1 MNQKKNGIGC
11 AAGRVNIV
19 DPNDFYG
26 FDSSDNIPV
35 ALEDLSISVKLTS
48 SKKGRTVLTKEGDK
62 SKASA
67 NTSGT
72 IAVNFIEGSVIGND
86 GKKHLTTK
94 YTDLV
99 SIETDAEN
107 DETLG
112 ITSIDIEFNSSYA
125 PLITINFIDVRGS
138 SIFQNEYRIK
148 NSESKYTTF
157 FQLPYPLF
165 ELEIKGFYGLPV
177 KYCLHMYKFNS
188 KFNSKTGNFEI
199 TANFVGYTY
208 AMLSDMLIGY
218 LKAVGETEQGIR
230 RYEIYNEGR
239 ATKVLTLG
247 ELSRQIGKINPDLEN
262 VNEEEGGDYQAANES
277 IGILDDIYGEI
288 DSLGSNIDKDASTK
302 TVFDFIVLK
311 KDDINKDF
319 VKNKIEEEYQKKVF
333 NKDDE
338 ECLVLQYNE
347 KSPSNVIVTA
357 NWVFKYDT
365 TGKGNRLYKN
375 LSLKKLENAT
385 DTELKSYFGN
395 YTTNDQTLND
405 LKDCLSKYHTSL
417 SDTEAFDVIDMRL
430 LKEILKNKKDKAIKR
445 KNDEKS
451 ALADSYKD
459 KVKSRL
465 GFDPTS
471 RTIIECFTAAIEVLC
486 ECIFEVAT
494 ATANHTQR
502 TTELKKAFKLE
513 GGSSKNSDIKGKKLE
528 SNDYL
533 PWPAYQEYD
542 VDKKAY
548 VEKYLGS
555 SSLIDNAY
563 ENIDEVKFIDD
574 LHAAFKKA
582 QQKDE
587 AAAAALDNSE
597 ITSWF
602 AVNPMDLKE
611 YSENKPY
618 TRFKPQTADDVCAV
632 LLIRAMTLL
641 GYTNDYRTLSE
652 EEIKAFAK
660 IEAQAIL
667 RDIEDTEDKKIK
679 RGLTQKTT
687 TEIISTQAA
696 VNGKRPDANRPV
708 LTNDGT
714 NYLYTYLYKDTL
726 LRVLPVNK
734 GFIEEGWGNP
744 NNTSVDIK
752 KVLKEEKA
760 DEGFVFLTNY
770 SSSSNVEPLKTNP
783 RYKADDGGVY
793 LKIINPDDI
802 SAGQL
807 PSEISG
813 DNTIILEGLKKEE
826 ISNSTDAQAAG
837 FNSLGSQ
844 FGIQEFVNLNYN
856 SNDVPTE
863 DSFKYV
869 FYRNSYN
876 RPYNIKGL
884 SLTKTKTY
892 EQRTGKKGSTSSSL
906 SYLTGTNTNNAI
918 DTILFSQPNS
928 TNQDSTNNDLYG
940 KVGLNRLFLTSA
952 SNDITYPYIFL
963 DDNFPSS
970 LFGSHFYYKLKFS
983 VVENS
988 KGKTFEASRP
998 ARAMAF
1004 LHTLPFNIDINGKPD
1019 PFGKPEILNTFRYK
1033 GGIIHAPKLWCAYVG
1048 SVLWRNDKRDPIIEN
1063 GLIVGG
1069 GSGKKDPIYWDGKG
1083 NLGGVLEDEYFPFNF
1098 SVENYDIEKNDI
1110 INRLPIQVIDEFIRI
1125 FFEFT
1130 NGDGP
1135 TEWLGLRKELE
1146 IFDTRNKTP
1155 QDFITFT
1162 EKMGEDGKT
1171 YNDMFNYS
1179 GVNTDII
1186 KKNYYIVCNIG
1197 SKDDLWLAL
1206 KDSCD
1211 ATDNLIKAMRE
1222 ELIILNNNY
1231 KIWSDAAT
1239 TTERSLIRVKMTTL
1253 ETYLNEVTS
1262 VFKENEDSLNK
1273 AKEDKRLDN
1282 TIFGT
1287 SNKDEIKLGL
1297 YRTCKNIYDKWLAGA
1312 KNIDSLMFQCGN
1324 GTRSDVDGNLGKKYG
1339 NNRPRL
1345 IDSFRF
1351 VSRAFSDIGDL
1362 LYIDPTPIQDWIGNN
1377 TNMSSYE
1384 AITSIL
1390 ASNNFE
1396 FIALP
1401 NFINFNN
1408 KENIE
1413 SIFKPFDYFADSSV
1427 SGSCGPSFVCV
1438 YTGQRSQ
1445 HLDYYDNEYE
1455 DDGFD
1460 LRCDRNGNVDPTVPE
1475 DFTSEDNA
1483 EYEEKVGSFV
1493 VRYSQQNQ
1501 NIFKDITL
1509 DQSEFT
1515 ETDETLQ
1522 IQDDIAQ
1529 KGYENSKTYMG
1540 QNIYNVYAVRSYTA
1554 EIEMMGNAMIQPM
1567 MYFQLDNIP
1576 MFHGAYMITS
1586 VSHSLVPNSMKTK
1599 FKGVRIKYTKT
1610 PLVTAKEVYE
1620 NMIENSDMSN
1630 SDSSSNN
1637 NGSGGSGG
1645 SGGKAASGTY
1655 EPIVAT
1661 LIENGVSN
1669 GYIDEGKKYGS
1680 VTTKKV
1686 TGGSKKYFNIT
1697 APKQYLIAEAA
1708 VAFDKMFDDFG
1719 DWMLANGF
1727 KKNAQGKFGHISS
1740 LYRSYAT
1747 QASMKSKIKAKA
1759 GKSYHGWGLAVD
1771 WFWNNKQGEIAAP
1784 FNNAGT
1790 PKKYFGFDINP
1801 AMKWLYDNSY
1811 KYGIINPG
1819 WAKDGVGYDEAWHW
1833 EYHGTSAICLVKANP
1848 NVVGGYKI
1856 PVSDSDTYYSFVKN
1870 PKKSD
1875 GSENVFSKTSC
1886 KGVYVKADGTDNEDG
1901 PKGAVET
1908 TENETLNFFKKL
1920 LKKLDAP
1927 ETEGNLIWLKAWR
1940 QAEGGKATWNPL
1952 NSIQP
1957 MNNAT
1962 NYNDNGVKN
1971 YKTEADGLDATYKTI
1986 TNGSY
1991 PNIVKELK
1999 NGIQNKQAA
2008 LDLAIKLQKKGNDLC
2023 IWVRGPKGCEKKGGI
2038 PKSQYVANILSY
2050 AKVSGSNIWK
2060 PKTGS
2065 KSNENSKPKKLSNN
2079 SDKKGLII
2087 YGGIAPY
2094 GASWIKEQWIAAGLG
2109 TNIVNY
2115 KIIFEEYNGRT
2126 VEKIKAA
2133 NPDYKFVGVFGFSG
2147 GGPKIWPYAT
2157 TDEFKFVGLI
2167 DPSTSAN
2174 DLTNYASNSWGD
2186 NVRIMLNPS
2195 VWTGQYKA
2203 IGDRLAKIKAGKTD
2217 KNSDIYQNRDYI
2229 YPVNDKHIDIP
2240 LKFFN
2245 KFNDII
2251 DNL

>member
-1 MNQKKNGIGC
+1 MSQKKNGIGC

-35 ALEDLSISVKLTS
+35 ALEDLNISVKLTS
-48 SKKGRTVLTKEGDK
+48 YKKGRTVLTKEGDN
-62 SKASA
+62 SKATA
-67 NTSGT
+67 NTTGT

-86 GKKHLTTK
+86 GKRHLTTK

-99 SIETDAEN
+99 TIETDAEN

-208 AMLSDMLIGY
+208 AMLSDMLLGY
-218 LKAVGETEQGIR
+218 LKAVGETTLGKE
-230 RYEIYNEGR
+230 RYDIYNEG
-239 ATKVLTLG
+239 KSVPVPTLN
-247 ELSRQIGKINPDLEN
+247 ELSEKIGNINPGLDN
-262 VNEEEGGDYQAANES
+262 VNKEEGGDYQAANES
-277 IGILDDIYGEI
+277 IGILDDISGEI
-288 DSLGSNIDKDASTK
+288 DSLGSSIDKDASTK

-311 KDDINKDF
+311 KDDITKDF
-319 VKNKIEEEYQKKVF
+319 VKNKIEEEYQKTVY

-338 ECLVLQYNE
+338 ESLVLQYNE
-347 KSPSNVIVTA
+347 KSPNDVIVTA

-365 TGKGNRLYKN
+365 TGNGNRVYKN

-395 YTTNDQTLND
+395 YTTNNETLND

-430 LKEILKNKKDKAIKR
+430 LKQILKYKKDNAIKR
-445 KNDEKS
+445 KDTEKS
-451 ALADSYKD
+451 ALADSYKNEVIS
-459 KVKSRL
+459 KL

-471 RTIIECFTAAIEVLC
+471 RPIIECFTAAIEVLS
-486 ECIFEVAT
+486 ECIFIVAT
-494 ATANHTQR
+494 NTANHTER
-502 TTELKKAFKLE
+502 TNQLKKAFKIE
-513 GGSSKNSDIKGKKLE
+513 GSGSKNSDIKNKALQ
-528 SNDYL
+528 SDDYL

-548 VEKYLGS
+548 LEKFLGS
-555 SSLIDNAY
+555 SSLIDSPND
-563 ENIDEVKFIDD
+563 IDEVAFIEE
-574 LHAAFKKA
+574 LHAGFRASQLKEE
-582 QQKDE
+582 QNN
-587 AAAAALDNSE
+587 LDAENSQ
-597 ITSWF
+597 ISSWF

-618 TRFKPQTADDVCAV
+618 TRFKPKTADDVITV

-641 GYTNDYRTLSE
+641 GYTNDYNVLSD
-652 EEIKAFAK
+652 EEIKALAK
-660 IEAQAIL
+660 IEAEAII

-687 TEIISTQAA
+687 KEILNNQSS
-696 VNGKRPDANRPV
+696 VNGSVRRV
-708 LTNDGT
+708 LTDDGS
-714 NYLYTYLYKDTL
+714 NYLYSYIFNKTY
-726 LRVLPVNK
+726 LRVLPINQ
-734 GFIEEGWGNP
+734 GFIEEGWGDP
-744 NNTSVDIK
+744 NDKNIDN
-752 KVLKEEKA
+752 VLKGKA
-760 DEGFVFLTNY
+760 NDGFVFLTNY
-770 SSSSNVEPLKTNP
+770 SSSSNLANSF
-783 RYKADDGGVY
+783 YKADDGGVY
-793 LKIINPDDI
+793 LKIIDPSDI

-807 PSEISG
+807 PSELVG
-813 DNTIILEGLKKEE
+813 ENKLILEGLKKDK
-826 ISNSTDAQAAG
+826 ITNSTDAQACG
-837 FNSLGSQ
+837 FNSLSSEY
-844 FGIQEFVNLNYN
+844 GIQEFVNLDWGVNY
-856 SNDVPTE
+856 VPAE
-863 DSFKYV
+863 DSFKWI
-869 FYRNSYN
+869 FYRDTRAPNVDKIN
-876 RPYNIKGL
+876 HTWRGL
-884 SLTKTKTY
+884 GYTKKATY
-892 EQRTGKKGSTSSSL
+892 KRITGKEGSTYSEDTYIGKL
-906 SYLTGTNTNNAI
+906 NEKIAEIGATPAHYTNTSANQNNLH
-918 DTILFSQPNS
+918 DT
-928 TNQDSTNNDLYG
+928 
-940 KVGLNRLFLTSA
+940 VGANIYFLAAQNTE
-952 SNDITYPYIFL
+952 DITYPYICYGNRGF
-963 DDNFPSS
+963 SIS
-970 LFGSHFYYKLKFS
+970 LFGSKFYHQLAKSKITVNGK
-983 VVENS
+983 VVTYCP
-988 KGKTFEASRP
+988 KQ

-1004 LHTLPFNIDINGKPD
+1004 LHTLPFNVEDDN
-1019 PFGKPEILNTFRYK
+1019 PFGAPEILNTFRYK
-1033 GGIIHAPKLWCAYVG
+1033 GGIIHAPRLWCAYVG
-1048 SVLWRNDKRDPIIEN
+1048 SVLWRNSRRPPVIDKTTKEII
-1063 GLIVGG
+1063 GG
-1069 GSGKKDPIYWDGKG
+1069 GSGDEDPISWGEFAFSVGK
-1083 NLGGVLEDEYFPFNF
+1083 VLFNGTYYNRTEYFPFYMG
-1098 SVENYDIEKNDI
+1098 SAPQRDIEADHI
-1110 INRLPIQVIDEFIRI
+1110 INRLPIQVIDEFIKS
-1125 FFEFT
+1125 FLDFV

-1135 TEWLGLRKELE
+1135 TDWNGLKKELE
-1146 IFDTRNKTP
+1146 IFDTANKTSDDFDKFL
-1155 QDFITFT
+1155 DFIGT
-1162 EKMGEDGKT
+1162 EPT
-1171 YNDMFNYS
+1171 YNQIFKYS
-1179 GVNTDII
+1179 GVKEDVIQ
-1186 KKNYYIVCNIG
+1186 KNYYLFNSYGNSI
-1197 SKDDLWLAL
+1197 WLEL

-1211 ATDNLIKAMRE
+1211 ATDNIIKALKE
-1222 ELIILNNNY
+1222 EVIILNNNY
-1231 KIWSDAAT
+1231 KIWSGGGGGT
-1239 TTERSLIRVKMTTL
+1239 TDRSLIRVKMPIL
-1253 ETYLNEVTS
+1253 KTYLDEVTS
-1262 VFKENEDSLNK
+1262 VFKSNEDSFNK

-1312 KNIDSLMFQCGN
+1312 NSVDNLMFQCG
-1324 GTRSDVDGNLGKKYG
+1324 GRSNVDANLAKKY
-1339 NNRPRL
+1339 NNNKTRL

-1362 LYIDPTPIQDWIGNN
+1362 LYIDPTPIKEWLGNN

-1384 AITSIL
+1384 AITSTL

-1401 NFINFNN
+1401 NFINFND
-1408 KENIE
+1408 KENLE
-1413 SIFKPFDYFADSSV
+1413 SIFRPYDYFADSSKL
-1427 SGSCGPSFVCV
+1427 GSCGPSFVCV
-1438 YTGQRSQ
+1438 YAGQSSQ

-1460 LRCDRNGNVDPTVPE
+1460 LRCDRNGNVDPTIPE
-1475 DFTSEDNA
+1475 DFTSEVNA
-1483 EYEEKVGSFV
+1483 DYEEPIGAFV
-1493 VRYSQQNQ
+1493 VKYSQQNQ
-1501 NIFKDITL
+1501 NVFKDITL

-1515 ETDETLQ
+1515 ETDESLQ

-1529 KGYENSKTYMG
+1529 KGRENSKSYMG

-1554 EIEMMGNAMIQPM
+1554 EVEMMGNAMIQPM

-1586 VSHSLVPNSMKTK
+1586 VNHSLTPNTMKTK

-1610 PLVTAKEVYE
+1610 PLVTSKEVYE
-1620 NMIENSDMSN
+1620 NIIENSDMSN
-1630 SDSSSNN
+1630 SDSSS
-1637 NGSGGSGG
+1637 SGGSGG

-1661 LIENGVSN
+1661 LIENGVRN

-1697 APKQYLIAEAA
+1697 ASSGFLIAEAA

-1727 KKNAQGKFGHISS
+1727 KKNAQGKLGHISS
-1740 LYRSYAT
+1740 LYRSYQT
-1747 QASMKSKIKAKA
+1747 QANMKSSIKAKA

-1771 WFWNNKQGEIAAP
+1771 WFWNNKKGEIAAP
-1784 FNNAGT
+1784 FNGSGT

-1886 KGVYVKADGTDNEDG
+1886 KGVYVKGDGTDGESG
-1901 PKGAVET
+1901 PIKGAVEAT
-1908 TENETLNFFKKL
+1908 ADETLNFFKKL
-1920 LKKLDAP
+1920 LKKLSAP

-1952 NSIQP
+1952 NSTQP
-1957 MNNAT
+1957 INNST

-1971 YKTEADGLDATYKTI
+1971 YMSEADGLEATYKTI
-1986 TNGSY
+1986 TNGAY

-2008 LDLAIKLQKKGNDLC
+2008 LDLAIKLQKQGNDLC
-2023 IWVRGPKGCEKKGGI
+2023 IWVRGPKGCQEKGGI
-2038 PKSQYVANILSY
+2038 PKSQYLANILSY

-2060 PKTGS
+2060 TKSGS
-2065 KSNENSKPKKLSNN
+2065 NKNENSTPKKANDN
-2079 SDKKGLII
+2079 SEKKGIII
-2087 YGGIAPY
+2087 YGGIGKY
-2094 GASWIKEQWIAAGLG
+2094 GASWIKEQWTAAGLA

-2126 VEKIKAA
+2126 VQKIKSD
-2133 NPDYKFVGVFGFSG
+2133 NPDYDFIGLFGFSG
-2147 GGPKIWPYAT
+2147 GGPKVWPYT
-2157 TDEFKFVGLI
+2157 LSNEFEFIGLI
-2167 DPSTSAN
+2167 DPSTSAT
-2174 DLTNYASNSWGD
+2174 DLTNYAGKAWGD
-2186 NVRIMLNPS
+2186 NVRIMLNPTAWS
-2195 VWTGQYKA
+2195 GQYKA

-2217 KNSDIYQNRDYI
+2217 KNSDYYQNRDYI
-2229 YPVNDKHIDIP
+2229 FPVNDKHTDIP
-2240 LKFFN
+2240 LKFFT
-2245 KFNDII
+2245 KFKDEI
-2251 DNL
+2251 DDL